1 MTQKN
6 PFILFQTVKK
16 EPSAWFFVLAGLDGY
31 RVILSYS
38 EIFNRNDQ
46 SEFLLMHDKNDK
58 DGGAFRIFP
67 AADFF
72 SDKAVKSVTA
82 VSFHK

>member
-6 PFILFQTVKK
+6 PFILFQTVKR

-38 EIFNRNDQ
+38 EIFNWNDQ
-46 SEFLLMHDKNDK
+46 SEFLLILNKNDK
-58 DGGAFRIFP
+58 DGEAFRYFP

-72 SDKAVKSVTA
+72 ADRAVKSVSA